1 MDFLIK
7 YIKEVL
13 DWLLGLVGWILI
25 ETFKLVCIGLAAI
38 LNAIPVPDWLAG
50 AGNAVANIPPGV
62 AYLIQTMHIGAG
74 AAIMV
79 SAYTIRFLIRR
90 IPIIG

>member
-38 LNAIPVPDWLAG
+38 PQCRQGSAGQVLSCEAFEDVP
-50 AGNAVANIPPGV
+50 N
-62 AYLIQTMHIGAG
+62 Q
-74 AAIMV
+74 
-79 SAYTIRFLIRR
+79 RRKIRR
-90 IPIIG
+90 